1 MSQLV
6 IKETHAL
13 ILAGEIARA
22 EASLVVLAEHEGD
35 HALVEVLDEM
45 APKDV
50 LAVIRE
56 YDASKESV
64 VSLLVSPEQFVN
76 AIVLERQYGEPLEK
90 YVPRLRNTM
99 NAVMHRETGA
109 CAEVLD
115 CLAEHDEGVR
125 LLADYFIDHYDAL
138 LALAFHGVF
147 QVDVDLEKAMAPK
160 SAITW
165 DAERVDELDQGLEI
179 GDAVEMA
186 RVRVARS
193 EVADGDWMET
203 AWVLRHEFSDT
214 FELLI
219 IEIQDRLARAAE
231 AARAPLP
238 QPEYAEPGVPGLDGD
253 DEESAI

>member
-1 MSQLV
+1 MTQLV
-6 IKETHAL
+6 IKEAREL
-13 ILAGEIARA
+13 ILAGEIAKA
-22 EASLVVLAEHEGD
+22 EAHLVVLAEQEGD

-56 YDASKESV
+56 FDASKESV
-64 VSLLVSPEQFVN
+64 VSLVVSPEQFVQ
-76 AIVLERQYGEPLEK
+76 AIVLERQYGEPIEK

-99 NAVMHRETGA
+99 NAVMHRSPAA

-115 CLAEHDEGVR
+115 YLVEHDDGVR
-125 LLADYFIDHYDAL
+125 LLADYFTDHYDAL
-138 LALAFHGVF
+138 LTLAYHGVF
-147 QVDVDLEKAMAPK
+147 EADVDLEKAFTPK

-179 GDAVEMA
+179 GDAIEMV
-186 RVRVARS
+186 RVRMSRS

-219 IEIQDRLARAAE
+219 IEIQDRLSRAAE
-231 AARAPLP
+231 AARMPLP
-238 QPEYAEPGVPGLDGD
+238 ESAEPGVPKLDED

>member
-1 MSQLV
+1 MTQLV
-6 IKETHAL
+6 IKETREL
-13 ILAGEIARA
+13 ILAGEISRA
-22 EASLVVLAEHEGD
+22 EAHLVVVAEQEGD

-56 YDASKESV
+56 FDASKESV
-64 VSLLVSPEQFVN
+64 VNLLVSPEQFVQ
-76 AIVLERQYGEPLEK
+76 AIVLERQYGEPLER

-99 NAVMHRETGA
+99 NAVMHRNPGA
-109 CAEVLD
+109 CAEALE

-125 LLADYFIDHYDAL
+125 VLADYFTDHYDSL
-138 LALAFHGVF
+138 LALAYHGVF
-147 QVDVDLEKAMAPK
+147 EAEIDLEKAFAPK

-179 GDAVEMA
+179 GDAIEMV
-186 RVRVARS
+186 RVRMSRS
-193 EVADGDWMET
+193 EVADSDWMET

-219 IEIQDRLARAAE
+219 IEIQDRLHRAAE
-231 AARAPLP
+231 AAKMPLP
-238 QPEYAEPGVPGLDGD
+238 ESAEPGVPKLDED

>member
-1 MSQLV
+1 MTQLV
-6 IKETHAL
+6 IKETREL
-13 ILAGEIARA
+13 ILAGEISKA
-22 EASLVVLAEHEGD
+22 EACLVVIAEQEGD
-35 HALVEVLDEM
+35 HALIEVLDEM

-64 VSLLVSPEQFVN
+64 VSLVVSPEQFVQ
-76 AIVLERQYGEPLEK
+76 AIVLERQYGEPLER

-99 NAVMHRETGA
+99 NAVMHRSPAA

-115 CLAEHDEGVR
+115 CLVEHDDGVR
-125 LLADYFIDHYDAL
+125 VLADYFTDHYDAL
-138 LALAFHGVF
+138 QTLAYHGVF
-147 QVDVDLEKAMAPK
+147 EADLDLEKAFTPK

-179 GDAVEMA
+179 GDAIEMV
-186 RVRVARS
+186 RVRMSRS
-193 EVADGDWMET
+193 EVADSDWMET

-214 FELLI
+214 FELLV
-219 IEIQDRLARAAE
+219 IEIQDRLHRAAE
-231 AARAPLP
+231 AARMPLP
-238 QPEYAEPGVPGLDGD
+238 ESAEPGVPKLDED